1 MKYFAALTVLT
12 LGLSACQSVVTEGTG
27 EAGPKETIGLLSGAV
42 VGGTLANQAS
52 QGSDNQALFTMA
64 GLLAGAIIGGDIG
77 ASLDQL
83 DRQMQRATYEK
94 VMESPLTNQA
104 MTWSNPDSGNSGS
117 VMATR
122 NYYTETAT
130 GRTYCREYTQEIMV
144 GGTKQQGYGV
154 ACQMPDGS
162 WKIQG

>member
-1 MKYFAALTVLT
+1 MKYFAALAVMT
-12 LGLSACQSVVTEGTG
+12 LGLSACQTVVTEGTV
-27 EAGPKETIGLLSGAV
+27 EAGPKETIGVLSGAV

-83 DRQMQRATYEK
+83 DRQMLRTTYQRTLETA
-94 VMESPLTNQA
+94 PTNQA

-122 NYYTETAT
+122 TYYTETT
-130 GRTYCREYTQEIMV
+130 VCREYTQEIMV
-144 GGTKQQGYGV
+144 GGAKQQGYGT
-154 ACQMPDGS
+154 ACRMADGS